1 MKKVLIIAPEFMGYV
16 VKIADNLKKNKN
28 LIVTDIH
35 IPTYKYKKKSLKV
48 KNFFLKKIS
57 KDIKFTYR
65 ENYINSII
73 KDEKYDLILV
83 IRPDLFAIK
92 TLEQLKTKTQYFKT
106 YFFDGIDR
114 FPRKLKSLHLFNEI
128 YSFEPNDCKQFGF
141 LPITNFIYDDS
152 LNHSNDQKNK
162 NFKYSV
168 FNITSYDKKRFK
180 LLLKIAAILKE
191 QEQQYKI
198 IVKTNKKNLSNG
210 LVDIISEPMNLENTK
225 ILLNDSIC
233 MLDFGVLNEHRG
245 LTFRIFEAMGLEK
258 KIITNNSDIAN
269 YDFYDPNNILII
281 DEKNI
286 NIPLSFLTSKYN
298 PIPKNIYNKY
308 TLDAW
313 TKKVFKEILE

>member
-35 IPTYKYKKKSLKV
+35 IPTYQYKKKSLKV

-57 KDIKFTYR
+57 KDIKFAYR

-73 KDEKYDLILV
+73 RDEKYDIILI

-92 TLEQLKTKTQYFKT
+92 TLEQLKSKTQYFKT
-106 YFFDGIDR
+106 YFFDGIYR

-128 YSFEPNDCKQFGF
+128 YSFEPNDCKKFGF

-152 LNHSNDQKNK
+152 LIHSNDQKNK

-180 LLLKIAAILKE
+180 LLLKIAAILKKQK
-191 QEQQYKI
+191 QEYKI
-198 IVKTNKKNLSNG
+198 IVKTNKKILSNG
-210 LVDIISEPMNLENTK
+210 LVDIICEPMNLENTK

-233 MLDFGVLNEHRG
+233 MLDFGVLKEHRG

-286 NIPLSFLTSKYN
+286 NIPLSFLTSEYN

-313 TKKVFKEILE
+313 SKKVFKEVLE

>member
-1 MKKVLIIAPEFMGYV
+1 
-16 VKIADNLKKNKN
+16 
-28 LIVTDIH
+28 
-35 IPTYKYKKKSLKV
+35 
-48 KNFFLKKIS
+48 
-57 KDIKFTYR
+57 
-65 ENYINSII
+65 
-73 KDEKYDLILV
+73 
-83 IRPDLFAIK
+83 
-92 TLEQLKTKTQYFKT
+92 
-106 YFFDGIDR
+106 
-114 FPRKLKSLHLFNEI
+114 
-128 YSFEPNDCKQFGF
+128 
-141 LPITNFIYDDS
+141 
-152 LNHSNDQKNK
+152 
-162 NFKYSV
+162 
-168 FNITSYDKKRFK
+168 
-180 LLLKIAAILKE
+180 LLKIAAILKE